1 MNNMKKNVL
10 WNAIGTTCNA
20 FNSLF
25 FMMIVTRIN
34 GIEDSGIF
42 TMAFSLA
49 CLFCLFGGYEGRV
62 FQVTDMSG
70 KTTDMEYI
78 LHRYLTSII
87 AVLITIGY
95 CLFMSY
101 DRQRFLITLCL
112 CVMKILEMLADVYY
126 GILQKHEELYVVGQS
141 LFLKSLVSFIVF
153 LVVDLLL
160 HNLIYAC
167 IALDIVWVLFLL
179 VFDIPRAHK
188 HMTNKQWTVGHIGGI
203 FKTGFFAFSILFLA
217 IYLVNAPKYA
227 LDGRVDSSLQAI
239 YGIILMPA
247 TFLSLVVQYIIQPI
261 LNQLAGYFRKGEKKI
276 FNSLVFKVVAG
287 IAIFGLVVVGVAWL
301 MGIPVLNILYGVNIN
316 DYKLHLIIIVIGAV
330 LYSISTLLSAAL
342 TTVRYTFIQFIV
354 FLISSGFG
362 FFISIF
368 LIEHYAILGASLAY
382 LAIMVCQLV
391 LYLVAYYWVM
401 KRIKFN
407 REENEYGME

>member
-1 MNNMKKNVL
+1 MNNMKKNVI

-70 KTTDMEYI
+70 KTSDMEYI

-87 AVLITIGY
+87 AVLITVGY
-95 CLFMSY
+95 CIFMSY
-101 DRQRFLITLCL
+101 DQQRFLITLCL
-112 CVMKILEMLADVYY
+112 CLMKILEMLADVYY
-126 GILQKHEELYVVGQS
+126 GILQKHEELYLVGQS
-141 LFLKSLVSFIVF
+141 LFIKSVGSFVVF
-153 LVVDLLL
+153 LIVDLLS

-167 IALDIVWVLFLL
+167 AALDVVWVLLL
-179 VFDIPRAHK
+179 LIFDVPRAHNHIVK
-188 HMTNKQWTVGHIGGI
+188 KQWSLNHILGL
-203 FKTGFFAFSILFLA
+203 FKSGFFAFSILFLA

-287 IAIFGLVVVGVAWL
+287 IAIFGVVVVGVAWL
-301 MGIPVLNILYGVNIN
+301 LGIPVLNILYGVNIN

-342 TTVRYTFIQFIV
+342 TTVRYTFIQCMV

-362 FFISIF
+362 FLISII
-368 LIEHYAILGASLAY
+368 LIDHYAILGASLAY
-382 LAIMVCQLV
+382 LAIMVCQLA
-391 LYLVAYYWVM
+391 LYLIAYYWVM
-401 KRIKFN
+401 KRITFN
-407 REENEYGME
+407 REENVHGVE

>member
-1 MNNMKKNVL
+1 MTNMKKNVI

-34 GIEDSGIF
+34 GIEDSGNF

-62 FQVTDMSG
+62 FQVTDMSSQ
-70 KTTDMEYI
+70 TSDMEYI
-78 LHRYLTSII
+78 LHRYLTSVIS
-87 AVLITIGY
+87 VLITVGY

-101 DRQRFLITLCL
+101 DHLRFLITVCLCL
-112 CVMKILEMLADVYY
+112 MKILEMLADVYY
-126 GILQKHEELYVVGQS
+126 GILQKHEELYLVGQS
-141 LFLKSLVSFIVF
+141 LFFKSVLSFLAFFIVDILF
-153 LVVDLLL
+153 
-160 HNLIYAC
+160 HNLIYAS
-167 IALDIVWVLFLL
+167 IALDIVWVVLL
-179 VFDIPRAHK
+179 VFFDIPHAHK
-188 HMTNKQWTVGHIGGI
+188 HITETRWNMRHILGL
-203 FKTGFFAFSILFLA
+203 FKSGFFAFAILFLA

-287 IAIFGLVVVGVAWL
+287 IGLFGLIVVGVAWL
-301 MGIPVLNILYGVNIN
+301 LGIPVLNILYGVNIN
-316 DYKLHLIIIVIGAV
+316 NYKLHLIIIVIGAV

-354 FLISSGFG
+354 FLISSVFG
-362 FFISIF
+362 FFISIV
-368 LIEHYAILGASLAY
+368 LINQYAILGASLAY

-391 LYLVAYYWVM
+391 LYLIAYYWVM
-401 KRIKFN
+401 GHITFS
-407 REENEYGME
+407 REENIHGME

>member
-1 MNNMKKNVL
+1 MSNMRKNVI

-101 DRQRFLITLCL
+101 DHERFLITFCLCL
-112 CVMKILEMLADVYY
+112 MKILEMLADVYY
-126 GILQKHEELYVVGQS
+126 GILQKHEELYLVGQS
-141 LFLKSLVSFIVF
+141 LFIKSIASFFVF
-153 LVVDLLL
+153 LVVDLLF

-167 IALDIVWVLFLL
+167 VALDVIWIALLLF
-179 VFDIPRAHK
+179 FDIPHAHK
-188 HMTNKQWTVGHIGGI
+188 HIAEKRWSFPHILEL
-203 FKTGFFAFSILFLA
+203 FKSGFFAFSILFLA

-287 IAIFGLVVVGVAWL
+287 IGVFGLIVVGVAWL
-301 MGIPVLNILYGVNIN
+301 LGIPVLNILYGVNIS

-362 FFISIF
+362 FLISII
-368 LIEHYAILGASLAY
+368 LIDQYAILGASLAY
-382 LAIMVCQLV
+382 LAIMICQLA

-401 KRIKFN
+401 KRITFK
-407 REENEYGME
+407 REENVNGME